1 MIRIPIKQPNWEA
14 MVFSDE
20 TEALAM
26 SFGPAIQLCV
36 GSSRDTTFTSVAIH
50 IMVQVCFNFWNE
62 MVHTVYTY
70 IYMY

>member
-1 MIRIPIKQPNWEA
+1 MIRIPIKPPNWEA

-36 GSSRDTTFTSVAIH
+36 GSSRDTTFTLLGNPYGPG
-50 IMVQVCFNFWNE
+50 MFQFLEWDGP
-62 MVHTVYTY
+62 
-70 IYMY
+70 